1 MFSSIWIFLL
11 LQLNRRPEFTF
22 QLYRVDFEPEI
33 DFPPLRKAFVGAQR
47 EIFGGYLF
55 DGQNM
60 IYLTRRLP
68 ENDMTFSMT
77 SREGN
82 DYKMKVKNT
91 GAQIEMTDGMA
102 IQIFNL
108 ILRRMMEGLN
118 LQLVGRNLYD
128 PVNKVRK
135 NF

>member
-1 MFSSIWIFLL
+1 MNCFLFK
-11 LQLNRRPEFTF
+11 LNRRPEFTF

-33 DFPPLRKAFVGAQR
+33 DLTPLRKAFVGAQR
-47 EIFGGYLF
+47 ETFGGYLF

-68 ENDMTFSMT
+68 ENEMTFSMT
-77 SREGN
+77 SREGQ

-128 PVNKVRK
+128 PLNKVRK
-135 NF
+135 

>member
-1 MFSSIWIFLL
+1 M
-11 LQLNRRPEFTF
+11 
-22 QLYRVDFEPEI
+22 
-33 DFPPLRKAFVGAQR
+33 RKAFVGAQR

-60 IYLTRRLP
+60 IYTTRLLP
-68 ENDMTFSMT
+68 ENEMTFAMT
-77 SREGN
+77 SREGK
-82 DYKMKVKNT
+82 DYTMKVKNT
-91 GAQIEMTDGMA
+91 KAKIEMNDGMA

-128 PVNKVRK
+128 PLNKVKK
-135 NF
+135 NLC